1 MKTNNQENTFQSV
14 QGLVVNP
21 QIYLNNERQVL
32 VHRLSDDLK
41 IEMPINLY
49 RKILGI
55 PFTKA
60 ESADAIARR
69 SVFGLIAR
77 PSIYLSRDGQYLI
90 HRVLGIRISKHVN
103 YYKRILNVEFDST
116 TQKKAI

>member
-1 MKTNNQENTFQSV
+1 MKTNNQENTFQNV

-32 VHRLSDDLK
+32 VHRLGNDLK

-49 RKILGI
+49 RKILGV

-60 ESADAIARR
+60 EPSDAAARR

-77 PSIYLSRDGQYLI
+77 PSIYLSRDGHYLI

-103 YYKRILNVEFDST
+103 YYKRILSSEMDSA
-116 TQKKAI
+116 TQKKAM

>member
-1 MKTNNQENTFQSV
+1 MKTINQENTFQNV

-21 QIYLNNERQVL
+21 QIYLNEVRQVL

-41 IEMPINLY
+41 VEMPINLY
-49 RKILGI
+49 KKILGI
-55 PFTKA
+55 PFTKKEA
-60 ESADAIARR
+60 SDSSTARR

-77 PSIYLSRDGQYLI
+77 PSIYLSKDRQYLI

-103 YYKRILNVEFDST
+103 YYKKVLDSESESE
-116 TQKKAI
+116 KKST

>member
-1 MKTNNQENTFQSV
+1 MKTNNQENTFKNV

-55 PFTKA
+55 PFTKIEPSNTA
-60 ESADAIARR
+60 ARR

-90 HRVLGIRISKHVN
+90 HRVLGISISKHAN
-103 YYKRILNVEFDST
+103 YYKRILNAEADSA
-116 TQKKAI
+116 TQKKAM